1 MEAWSGF
8 MKGCPGVAID
18 THVYQAW
25 FDIQSQQSFLDNA
38 CSWRKRIRAV
48 QVSWVNHSS
57 QPAGQPCQSP
67 SITLNVFATGEHVA
81 RACGRVVFSNGQ
93 LCDVAERFP

>member
-25 FDIQSQQSFLDNA
+25 FDIQSQQSFLEDA

-48 QVSWVNHSS
+48 QVCYRCPPPIIPNPQISQVFSMSS
-57 QPAGQPCQSP
+57 
-67 SITLNVFATGEHVA
+67 ATGEHFA
-81 RACGRVVFSNGQ
+81 RARGRVVFSNGQ
-93 LCDVAERFP
+93 LCDVGERFS

>member
-48 QVSWVNHSS
+48 QVCTDAPPKYS
-57 QPAGQPCQSP
+57 QPTDQPCQ
-67 SITLNVFATGEHVA
+67 VFSTSSATGQHFA
-81 RACGRVVFSNGQ
+81 RARGRVVFSNGQ
-93 LCDVAERFP
+93 LCDVGEWFS

>member
-25 FDIQSQQSFLDNA
+25 FDIQSQQSFLEDA

-48 QVSWVNHSS
+48 QVCTDAPPKYS
-57 QPAGQPCQSP
+57 QPTDQPSL
-67 SITLNVFATGEHVA
+67 LNVIGHR
-81 RACGRVVFSNGQ
+81 RA
-93 LCDVAERFP
+93 LCPCSWASGL

>member
-1 MEAWSGF
+1 

-48 QVSWVNHSS
+48 QVCCPMGSSS
-57 QPAGQPCQSP
+57 QPAIVPIP
-67 SITLNVFATGEHVA
+67 STWFSTGEHVA
-81 RACGRVVFSNGQ
+81 RACGRVVFGN
-93 LCDVAERFP
+93 R

>member
-1 MEAWSGF
+1 

-48 QVSWVNHSS
+48 QVCYRRVPMIPNQQISAV
-57 QPAGQPCQSP
+57 P
-67 SITLNVFATGEHVA
+67 TLNVLATGEHVA
-81 RACGRVVFSNGQ
+81 CACGRVVFSNGQ
-93 LCDVAERFP
+93 LCDVVERFP

>member
-1 MEAWSGF
+1 

-48 QVSWVNHSS
+48 QVCHSMS
-57 QPAGQPCQSP
+57 
-67 SITLNVFATGEHVA
+67 FK
-81 RACGRVVFSNGQ
+81 
-93 LCDVAERFP
+93 